1 MRCRL
6 YVYCPRL
13 PSNSGHVL
21 RQLRRVPLFRLAS
34 GQPCSPIDAA
44 NMALTCSLHLQFMKC
59 FRLERILQFSI
70 AWTALSWGMPCLIR
84 AEWCRTL
91 LPIYRCTHAH
101 THLHAT
107 LATKGILSSVG
118 HVLLQQP
125 LLPDT
130 AVRLC
135 PRVGTYIHAHC
146 TSKAHASAHTTCPT
160 THLPIRCSH
169 HSCSACTVNLFPAE
183 QSGTALAIVG
193 TLQQLTTVLH
203 NPPLSRSLER

>member
-1 MRCRL
+1 MRCRV

-135 PRVGTYIHAHC
+135 PRVG
-146 TSKAHASAHTTCPT
+146 HASTHIAHQKPTQVHTQLVPLHTSPYAARTT
-160 THLPIRCSH
+160 L
-169 HSCSACTVNLFPAE
+169 AVPA
-183 QSGTALAIVG
+183 
-193 TLQQLTTVLH
+193 
-203 NPPLSRSLER
+203 P

>member
-91 LPIYRCTHAH
+91 LPIYRCTHARTH
-101 THLHAT
+101 TFT
-107 LATKGILSSVG
+107 
-118 HVLLQQP
+118 
-125 LLPDT
+125 
-130 AVRLC
+130 
-135 PRVGTYIHAHC
+135 
-146 TSKAHASAHTTCPT
+146 
-160 THLPIRCSH
+160 
-169 HSCSACTVNLFPAE
+169 
-183 QSGTALAIVG
+183 
-193 TLQQLTTVLH
+193 
-203 NPPLSRSLER
+203 PPLPRREFYLVSVMFFFNSLYFPIQRCGCVLAWGHTSTHIAHQKPTQVHTQLVPLHTSPYAARTTPAVPAP